1 MRVLLDAHVFLWWSA
16 ADDRLSDRARDV
28 IQDGRNECMVS
39 VASMWEIA
47 IKDAKGDLELPED
60 VEDFIESRLARNRWT
75 ELPIA
80 RRHALRAASL
90 PPIHRDPFDRILVAQ
105 SQIESIPLITT
116 DAAITRYDV
125 ETIW

>member
-1 MRVLLDAHVFLWWSA
+1 VRVLLDAHVFLWWSA

-60 VEDFIESRLARNRWT
+60 VEYFIEDRLARNRWT

-116 DAAITRYDV
+116 DVAITRYDV